1 MDPFTHSL
9 LGANI
14 GQSLSKKYLTLKTF
28 IIAGLVAM
36 LPDIDVLQGL
46 GRDPLLGLVSH
57 RSITHSLFFGPV
69 VGPILGLC
77 ISRFSQPTKRKDDF
91 IFYSFLCFLVLESH
105 VLLDLCTSYGTQI
118 FTPFSHMRMAIN
130 VVGIID
136 PFYTVP
142 LLISFLFGLYYVKRS
157 PEKALA
163 VGRIFF
169 VLTTG
174 LLFVFFH
181 INQTLVATARESLK
195 NMDDSQYVI
204 KSYPMILQPI
214 YRRVTAEDTTKQCVS
229 YISLFR
235 TKTIQWR
242 CYQKQHHWAIDAI
255 RNTPQGKIFEWFSL
269 GQIRYDIKHP
279 TREITEVDM
288 IDFRYAQLND
298 KMLWALRQTF
308 DANRKPITN
317 PTYFIEH
324 IPMNFNTLSELWHAA
339 FH

>member
-14 GQSLSKKYLTLKTF
+14 GQSLSKKYITLKTF
-28 IIAGLVAM
+28 VIAGVVAM
-36 LPDIDVLQGL
+36 LPDLDIFQGF
-46 GRDPLLGLVSH
+46 GGDPLLGLVYH

-69 VGPILGLC
+69 IGPVLGFL
-77 ISRFSQPTKRKDDF
+77 ISRFSKSTHRKDDF

-118 FTPFSHMRMAIN
+118 FAPFSPVRMAIN

-142 LLISFLFGLYYVKRS
+142 LLISFFFGLYYLKRS
-157 PEKALA
+157 PEKGLV
-163 VGRIFF
+163 VGRVFF

-174 LLFVFFH
+174 LLFIFFH
-181 INQTLVATARESLK
+181 INQTIVATARESLK
-195 NMDDSQYVI
+195 SMDNSEYVI
-204 KSYPMILQPI
+204 KSYPMMLQPI
-214 YRRVTAEDTTKQCVS
+214 YRRVTAEDATRQCVS

-235 TKTIQWR
+235 THTIQWR
-242 CYQKQHHWAIDAI
+242 CYQKQPHWAIDAI
-255 RNTPQGKIFEWFSL
+255 RNTPQGKIFEWFSM
-269 GQIRYDIKHP
+269 GQLRYDIKHP
-279 TREITEVDM
+279 TPSTTQIDM

-298 KMLWALRQTF
+298 TMLWSLRQTF
-308 DANRKPITN
+308 DNNQKPLTT
-317 PTYFIEH
+317 PVYFSER
-324 IPMNFNTLSELWHAA
+324 IPINLNILRELWYAA